1 MRAREFWIWPDHNAV
16 KPVGKYLTMTPSNK
30 VPPIHVREVV
40 PIDWEH
46 VWEGIAFNKY
56 TQHVDQPT
64 KEMIKQLVEAQL
76 KGEE

>member
-1 MRAREFWIWPDHNAV
+1 MKPREFWIDLITKEVHLGP
-16 KPVGKYLTMTPSNK
+16 LSEQS
-30 VPPIHVREVV
+30 IRVREVV
-40 PIDWEH
+40 PIDWER

-76 KGEE
+76 KEE